1 MSSSALQKSSPTLN
15 SFLINAS
22 NSSLEI
28 PSNQISQIPGVG
40 KSNVT
45 IDKLQTGQTVYAKV
59 VEQLPDKNQI
69 VIRLGNQLLQAKSD
83 VPVNVGQTLKVL
95 VEKSAGELILKVPT
109 PTKPVDLINS
119 TLRQLLPKQ
128 APINEFQQP
137 LNNVLTT
144 INKLSPNQSTSQQSL
159 LTPHLAALKTLT
171 ATLLQPLSNKENI
184 NSPNGLR
191 TAIQNS
197 GIFLEPKLQQ
207 ALKDA
212 KTPLT
217 NTADNTKPVSKSVF
231 SNQPLD
237 SPILTKATQLAGS
250 AVVGV
255 DLKANLI
262 RLIQVL
268 KSWPRQIA
276 PTAQQAI
283 PLPLVKTQAPVLQT
297 PGQTTH
303 SPAIAQTLDNQL
315 RDLISKTEGALS
327 KITLNQL
334 ASANPESSSARQNW
348 QLEIPFFN
356 NQATESIFLKI
367 EKEVIKKNRTQAEQQ
382 WTVSLEMNPPKLGLI
397 KNKLTLLENQVNS
410 SFWAEN
416 SDTNTLIRE
425 HLGLLRERLSRAN
438 LNPDKIK
445 VLTGPGP
452 NLQDIKSS
460 SSILNEK
467 A

>member
-1 MSSSALQKSSPTLN
+1 M
-15 SFLINAS
+15 
-22 NSSLEI
+22 EI
-28 PSNQISQIPGVG
+28 PGNQINQLLEVG

-59 VEQLPDKNQI
+59 VEQLPDKNQLI
-69 VIRLGNQLLQAKSD
+69 IRLGNQLLQAKSD
-83 VPVNVGQTLKVL
+83 VQVNVGQTLKVL
-95 VEKSAGELILKVPT
+95 VEKSAGNLTLKVPT
-109 PTKPVDLINS
+109 PAQPVDLVNA

-137 LNNVLTT
+137 LKAVLTS
-144 INKLSPNQSTSQQSL
+144 INKLSSSQSTSQQSL
-159 LTPHLAALKTLT
+159 LTPHLTALKTLT
-171 ATLLQPLSNKENI
+171 PTLLQPLTNKESI
-184 NSPNGLR
+184 SSPNGLR

-197 GIFLEPKLQQ
+197 GIFLESKLQQ
-207 ALKDA
+207 ALNNA
-212 KTPLT
+212 KAPLMITP
-217 NTADNTKPVSKSVF
+217 DNGKPINKSVF

-255 DLKANLI
+255 DLKANLV

-268 KSWPRQIA
+268 KSWPKQIA
-276 PTAQQAI
+276 STPQQTQTSQQQAP
-283 PLPLVKTQAPVLQT
+283 PLPLVKTQAPLLQT
-297 PGQTTH
+297 PGQTT
-303 SPAIAQTLDNQL
+303 PPPVIAQTLDNQL

-334 ASANPESSSARQNW
+334 ASTSPESSSARQNW

-356 NQATESIFLKI
+356 NQTTESIFLKI

-382 WTVSLEMNPPKLGLI
+382 WTISLEMSPPKLGLI
-397 KNKLTLLENQVNS
+397 KNKLTLFENQLNS

-416 SDTNTLIRE
+416 SNTNTLIRE

-460 SSILNEK
+460 SSILSEK